1 MLLVR
6 AVEAGN
12 LHGDQ
17 TLGSSYLRGEYVL
30 ERDPAQG
37 GRLLEMAVAAGD
49 PNAERDLGYALI
61 EPGISGFTPDTGR
74 GLRLL
79 TLAAHKGDSYAMELL
94 GRTYLEGGRGIP
106 PQPDEAQDWLKR
118 AAEKGDV

>member
-1 MLLVR
+1 MIRRPPRSTRTDPRLPYT
-6 AVEAGN
+6 
-12 LHGDQ
+12 
-17 TLGSSYLRGEYVL
+17 TLFRSGL
-30 ERDPAQG
+30 ERDPAQAR
-37 GRLLEMAVAAGD
+37 RLLEMAVAAGD

-94 GRTYLEGGRGIP
+94 GRTYLEGGRG
-106 PQPDEAQDWLKR
+106 DRKSTRLHSSH
-118 AAEKGDV
+118 